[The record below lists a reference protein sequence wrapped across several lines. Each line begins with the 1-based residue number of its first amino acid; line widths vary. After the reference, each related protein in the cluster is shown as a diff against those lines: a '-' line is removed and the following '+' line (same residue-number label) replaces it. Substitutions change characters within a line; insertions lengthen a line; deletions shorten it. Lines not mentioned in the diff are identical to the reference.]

1 METVLLHDKLFKH
14 YIPANQIHKA
24 IDALA
29 AQMNKELKDEPLPLF
44 LSVLNGAF
52 MFTADLIRKLDF
64 DLELSFIK
72 VSSYHG
78 TQSTGEVSEIIGL
91 NTSVEGR
98 TVVIVEDIVD
108 TGITIEKLVEKLQK
122 SHPKQIKICTMLLKP
137 EQYKKALPLDYV
149 ALKIP
154 NAFIVGYG
162 LDYNSL
168 GRHLSDIYVIDSPI

>member
-1 METVLLHDKLFKH
+1 MDTIRLLDKNFKH

-24 IDALA
+24 VDALA
-29 AQMNKELKDEPLPLF
+29 DQMNRELKDEPLPLF

-72 VSSYHG
+72 VSSYKG
-78 TQSTGEVSEIIGL
+78 TESSGEVNEIIGL
-91 NTSVEGR
+91 QSSVEGR

-108 TGITIEKLVEKLQK
+108 TGVTIERLVQILNEH
-122 SHPKQIKICTMLLKP
+122 HPKQIKICTLLLKP
-137 EQYKKALPLDYV
+137 EQYKKPFILDYV

-162 LDYNSL
+162 LDYNST
-168 GRHLSDIYVIDSPI
+168 GRQLSDIYVIDTP